1 MSSQGRG
8 GLQLVGGG
16 AFRPAARV
24 SARFVPTLQPSRLRL
39 LALIALLPF
48 LWNCGSKRLPV
59 QTVPTVRSEP
69 DVVDS
74 SSLEDVTP
82 AAPEA
87 AAGDAPESGG
97 EGEPSL
103 IGQVLEVAASQ
114 IGTPYRWGGD
124 SPDSGFDCSGFVRW
138 VFEQLGVELPRDSRS
153 QAAVGVVVDRKDLRP
168 GDLLFYSRRRGSNR
182 VGHVGIYLGEG
193 QFLHSPRR
201 GQPIQVSPAFDSY
214 RQAVFLGARRVL
226 SDSEQERD
234 PGFDLGSAGPLSTPA
249 EEPSHFYVVK
259 RGDYIWA
266 LARRFKLS
274 PVQLLRANNLKKDSV
289 LQIGQRLVI
298 PNESN
303 R

>member
-8 GLQLVGGG
+8 GLQFVGCG
-16 AFRPAARV
+16 ALGPARRV
-24 SARFVPTLQPSRLRL
+24 SARLVPTIQPSRLRL

-59 QTVPTVRSEP
+59 QTIPTARSAP

-74 SSLEDVTP
+74 PTVEDAPPAPLE
-82 AAPEA
+82 EA
-87 AAGDAPESGG
+87 AGEAEQWHG

-153 QAAVGVVVDRKDLRP
+153 QAAVGVVVDRQDLRP
-168 GDLLFYSRRRGSNR
+168 GDLLFYSRRRGSKR
-182 VGHVGIYLGEG
+182 VGHVGIYLGDG
-193 QFLHSPRR
+193 RFLHSPRR

-214 RQAVFLGARRVL
+214 REAVFLGARRVL
-226 SDSEQERD
+226 SDSEPEREI
-234 PGFDLGSAGPLSTPA
+234 GFDLAGSITPSNPA
-249 EEPSHFYVVK
+249 PEPNHYYVVK
-259 RGDYIWA
+259 KGDYIWA
-266 LARRFKLS
+266 LARRFNLS
-274 PVQLLRANNLKKDSV
+274 PFQLLSANNLEKDSV

-298 PNESN
+298 PGSP